1 MAFWFNSYLLVLDI
15 NNNNNNYNIY
25 RALNTDVSKRYNQID
40 KQIGFKLRFESV
52 QWRSSLNVGG

>member
-40 KQIGFKLRFESV
+40 KPDGF
-52 QWRSSLNVGG
+52 